1 MDGGGGP
8 FLTDARGGESPGR
21 AERMSGGSGAF
32 KPEVLPVFDR
42 LSDEFVVESGQRA
55 LFTLHL
61 KSFEF
66 SSEAF
71 GGP

>member
-21 AERMSGGSGAF
+21 AKRMPGGIGAL
-32 KPEVLPVFDR
+32 KPEVLPVSDK
-42 LSDEFVVESGQRA
+42 LSDEFVVESGKRA
-55 LFTLHL
+55 LFTLHSE
-61 KSFEF
+61 SFES

-71 GGP
+71 AGP